1 MSDTTSPASPPSDTR
16 PRLVRRNYG
25 RGHGYRLDGRKIP
38 GVTTVL
44 GLLDKPALREW
55 YAKEAAK
62 RVIDYWDE
70 IVAMPPS
77 ARMDFVQRGPR
88 ERNKAAALRGTEIH
102 ALGAQLAAGEE
113 VEVPPE
119 HRGPVE
125 AYARWMDEW
134 DVVPIA
140 AEVPVAYTVPGSEYG
155 GTADLWCDLGARDS
169 ATALVDIKTG
179 SGIFHE
185 TPVQLA
191 AYGHADLSTWDGK
204 DWPIEPPDLFYVAHV
219 LPDAVRMVPIYC
231 DASTHRTFLYLLQVY
246 KAVEEWKEAPLI
258 GEAERP

>member
-16 PRLVRRNYG
+16 LVRRNYG
-25 RGHGYRLDGRKIP
+25 RGHGYKLDGRKIP

-62 RVIDYWDE
+62 RVIDHWDE
-70 IVAMPPS
+70 IVEMPPS

-88 ERNKAAALRGTEIH
+88 ERTQAAALRGTEIH

-134 DVVPIA
+134 DVEPLA
-140 AEVPVAYTVPGSEYG
+140 SEAPVAFTQPGSEYG
-155 GTADLWCDLGARDS
+155 GTADLWARVGVRDGIH
-169 ATALVDIKTG
+169 ALIDIKTG

-191 AYGHADLSTWDGK
+191 AYGYANLSSWNG
-204 DWPIEPPDLFYVAHV
+204 EEVEVLPPDAFYVAHV

-231 DASTHRTFLYLLQVY
+231 DQATHRTFLYLLQVFN
-246 KAVEEWKEAPLI
+246 AVEEWKEAPLI